1 MKTTLIK
8 GTNKAKKEEK
18 RIRKEKI
25 NRIASYTNF
34 KDQQAQQRK
43 YRPAIKSKKK
53 QSQSF
58 NDGHQSVKKRKKTVV
73 LWKMVAIEAT
83 SRNTVEES
91 YRTNVKKLARE
102 TISQPKRF

>member
-1 MKTTLIK
+1 MKTTLTK

-43 YRPAIKSKKK
+43 YRPAIKIKKK
-53 QSQSF
+53 QS
-58 NDGHQSVKKRKKTVV
+58 
-73 LWKMVAIEAT
+73 
-83 SRNTVEES
+83 
-91 YRTNVKKLARE
+91 
-102 TISQPKRF
+102 